1 MDAIYSANY
10 HTMMLTSWLKLL
22 AGLTK
27 MELTPDFTAVLIRE
41 CEYWIYRMAALD
53 SDGLKVYHY
62 HAIKEIG

>member
-1 MDAIYSANY
+1 M
-10 HTMMLTSWLKLL
+10 K
-22 AGLTK
+22 
-27 MELTPDFTAVLIRE
+27 LTPDFTAVLIRE